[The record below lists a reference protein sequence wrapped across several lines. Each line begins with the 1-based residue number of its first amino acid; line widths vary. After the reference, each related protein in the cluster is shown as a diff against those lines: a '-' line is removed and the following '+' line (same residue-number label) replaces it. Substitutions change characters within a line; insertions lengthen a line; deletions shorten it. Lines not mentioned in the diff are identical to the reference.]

1 MKVVSRYV
9 REQKRYT
16 KNDLKSK
23 FSFDEDGVEKFIKNL
38 KAYGVLKSV
47 KNTDDQ
53 LEMSDLV
60 DDDVEITDETAE
72 SGDCLY
78 VFTYVGV
85 ITCGSRVI
93 KVYPKY
99 LLSKKDDNV
108 LDEMKQVVKVLERY
122 SRSEE
127 QIINVFNGDGENRS
141 FNILAVILF
150 LINDYYE
157 YGIYTN
163 SEDIIEVN
171 GEGEILWGKT
181 IDESFAMIEDNR
193 PYYME
198 LYTEKSVEDDMD
210 YFKRLH
216 ECVLTECSRQL
227 RDAQLDALFD
237 MDVIELSEE
246 TLADF
251 GDKEYVLERIIKELN
266 LQFNTHRQILLKTLY
281 AYVSQDRKMLD
292 ENDGISMFGTTAYHA
307 VWEKACAEVFDN
319 KLNTTLAQLKMTVPL
334 AEKYNSKTI
343 KRQKLIDIIEKPI
356 WQGEDTEAKAADT
369 LIPDLISIPF
379 GPAPHPL
386 QSPDDDSMDCNGNYR
401 EASFFS
407 RFYPEKVIQVTGNTY
422 WSRLEDAESDMYILP
437 CVINMDDNCVEGQAC
452 YEIYLVAPDKSVV
465 PLCNTIMACDL
476 IKSAVKDLY
485 MQIEVLASHVNID
498 NKARSVIDAYL
509 NKDKKVLSKTF
520 KVPEP
525 SSDDFMTDI
534 DLPFK

>member
-1 MKVVSRYV
+1 MKVVSQYV
-9 REQKRYT
+9 REQRRYT

-47 KNTDDQ
+47 KNTDEQ

-108 LDEMKQVVKVLERY
+108 LNEMKQVVKVLERY

-127 QIINVFNGDGENRS
+127 QIINVFNGDGGNRS

-150 LINDYYE
+150 LIKDYYE

-163 SEDIIEVN
+163 SEDIIEIN

-181 IDESFAMIEDNR
+181 IDGSFALIEDNR

-198 LYTEKSVEDDMD
+198 LFTEKSVEDDMD

-216 ECVLTECSRQL
+216 ECVLTECFRQL
-227 RDAQLDALFD
+227 HTAQLDLLFD
-237 MDVIELSEE
+237 IDCIELSEE
-246 TLADF
+246 TLEDF
-251 GDKEYVLERIIKELN
+251 GDKDYILERIIKELN

-281 AYVSQDRKMLD
+281 AYISQDRKMLE

-319 KLNTTLAQLKMTVPL
+319 KLNTVLAQLNMTVPL
-334 AEKYNSKTI
+334 AEPYSGKKER
-343 KRQKLIDIIEKPI
+343 RQKLIEIIEKPI
-356 WQGEDTEAKAADT
+356 WQGADTEAKAADT
-369 LIPDLISIPF
+369 LIPDLITIPCIEGKDWF
-379 GPAPHPL
+379 IIFDAKYYNLQLEKGKPL
-386 QSPDDDSMDCNGNYR
+386 RGN
-401 EASFFS
+401 
-407 RFYPEKVIQVTGNTY
+407 PGGGDVTK
-422 WSRLEDAESDMYILP
+422 
-437 CVINMDDNCVEGQAC
+437 Q
-452 YEIYLVAPDKSVV
+452 YLYQLAY
-465 PLCNTIMACDL
+465 
-476 IKSAVKDLY
+476 KDF
-485 MQIEVLASHVNID
+485 
-498 NKARSVIDAYL
+498 IDAHHITEVRNCFLMPTECDDVDVKGVAKMHMLESLGLKNIQIRLIPAAELYEHYL
-509 NKDKKVLSKTF
+509 SDKKIDISKL
-520 KVPEP
+520 K
-525 SSDDFMTDI
+525 
-534 DLPFK
+534 L

>member
-23 FSFDEDGVEKFIKNL
+23 FSFVEDGVEKFIKNL

-108 LDEMKQVVKVLERY
+108 LEEMKQVVKVLERY

-163 SEDIIEVN
+163 CEDIIEVN

-216 ECVLTECSRQL
+216 EFVLTECSRQL

-237 MDVIELSEE
+237 MDAIELSEE

-307 VWEKACAEVFDN
+307 VWEKVCAEVFDN
-319 KLNTTLAQLKMTVPL
+319 KLNTTLAQLKMIVPL
-334 AEKYNSKTI
+334 ADKYNSKTA

-369 LIPDLISIPF
+369 LIPDLISIPSVDGKDWF
-379 GPAPHPL
+379 IIFDAKYYNLQLEKGKSLRGNPGVGDVTKQYLYQLAYKDFINAHGIAEVRNCFLMPTEKKDIVKKGCARMAMLEVLNLKNIQIRLIPATEL
-386 QSPDDDSMDCNGNYR
+386 YDNYL
-401 EASFFS
+401 
-407 RFYPEKVIQVTGNTY
+407 TGNHMDIT
-422 WSRLEDAESDMYILP
+422 RLEL
-437 CVINMDDNCVEGQAC
+437 
-452 YEIYLVAPDKSVV
+452 
-465 PLCNTIMACDL
+465 
-476 IKSAVKDLY
+476 
-485 MQIEVLASHVNID
+485 
-498 NKARSVIDAYL
+498 
-509 NKDKKVLSKTF
+509 
-520 KVPEP
+520 
-525 SSDDFMTDI
+525 
-534 DLPFK
+534 

>member
-1 MKVVSRYV
+1 MRVVSQYV

-60 DDDVEITDETAE
+60 DDDIEITDETAE

-99 LLSKKDDNV
+99 LLSKKDDDV

-122 SRSEE
+122 SRSQE

-181 IDESFAMIEDNR
+181 IDESFALIEDNR

-227 RDAQLDALFD
+227 HAAQLDELFD
-237 MDVIELSEE
+237 MDRIVLSEKSLE
-246 TLADF
+246 DF
-251 GDKEYVLERIIKELN
+251 GDKEYILERIVKELN

-281 AYVSQDRKMLD
+281 AYISQDRKMLD
-292 ENDGISMFGTTAYHA
+292 ENDGISMFGTTAGS
-307 VWEKACAEVFDN
+307 V
-319 KLNTTLAQLKMTVPL
+319 
-334 AEKYNSKTI
+334 
-343 KRQKLIDIIEKPI
+343 LII
-356 WQGEDTEAKAADT
+356 
-369 LIPDLISIPF
+369 
-379 GPAPHPL
+379 
-386 QSPDDDSMDCNGNYR
+386 
-401 EASFFS
+401 
-407 RFYPEKVIQVTGNTY
+407 
-422 WSRLEDAESDMYILP
+422 
-437 CVINMDDNCVEGQAC
+437 
-452 YEIYLVAPDKSVV
+452 
-465 PLCNTIMACDL
+465 
-476 IKSAVKDLY
+476 
-485 MQIEVLASHVNID
+485 
-498 NKARSVIDAYL
+498 
-509 NKDKKVLSKTF
+509 
-520 KVPEP
+520 
-525 SSDDFMTDI
+525 
-534 DLPFK
+534 

>member
-1 MKVVSRYV
+1 MRVVSQYV

-38 KAYGVLKSV
+38 KAYGILKSV

-60 DDDVEITDETAE
+60 DDDIEITDETAE

-99 LLSKKDDNV
+99 LLSKKDDDV

-163 SEDIIEVN
+163 NEDIIEVN

-216 ECVLTECSRQL
+216 ECILTECSRQL
-227 RDAQLDALFD
+227 RDAQLDILFD
-237 MDVIELSEE
+237 MDSIELSEE
-246 TLADF
+246 TLDAF
-251 GDKEYVLERIIKELN
+251 GDKEYVLERIMKELN

-281 AYVSQDRKMLD
+281 AYVSQDKRMFD
-292 ENDGISMFGTTAYHA
+292 DNDGISMFGTTAYHA

-319 KLNTTLAQLKMTVPL
+319 KLNTSLSQLKMSVPL
-334 AEKYNSKTI
+334 AEQYSGKNV

-379 GPAPHPL
+379 IDGKDWFIIFDAKYYNLQLEKGKKLRGNPGVGDVTKQYLYQLAYKDFINAHGIKEIRNCFLMPTEKTEIVKKGVARMSMLEALGLKNIQIRLIPATEL
-386 QSPDDDSMDCNGNYR
+386 YENYL
-401 EASFFS
+401 
-407 RFYPEKVIQVTGNTY
+407 TGNHMDI
-422 WSRLEDAESDMYILP
+422 SRLEL
-437 CVINMDDNCVEGQAC
+437 
-452 YEIYLVAPDKSVV
+452 
-465 PLCNTIMACDL
+465 
-476 IKSAVKDLY
+476 
-485 MQIEVLASHVNID
+485 
-498 NKARSVIDAYL
+498 
-509 NKDKKVLSKTF
+509 
-520 KVPEP
+520 
-525 SSDDFMTDI
+525 
-534 DLPFK
+534 